1 MSFGT
6 ESRVTKTGCLS
17 LSPHPVPLKSPST
30 ASPPPQHMSFKL
42 WARMSWEM
50 ECSVTLS
57 LSKPKRA
64 SRRSPP
70 RSLPRLMM
78 NISSFLLRMMM
89 TYWIIGLFLF
99 LPILPVSR
107 SYRLCFVLKGPNPDP
122 PGT

>member
-57 LSKPKRA
+57 LSKPKRQGVIRQRA

-89 TYWIIGLFLF
+89 
-99 LPILPVSR
+99 
-107 SYRLCFVLKGPNPDP
+107 GPNPDP